1 MGISMSGSRDYFT
14 DVAFGLIN
22 GHRRVITRGN
32 NPDVDAAEDVW
43 SGGGDYPW
51 MTAATSLEVVSDSA
65 ADTVAGTGA
74 RSIMIRGLN
83 TEYQE
88 ISSPVTLSGIT
99 PAPIGQQFFRIN
111 GVDITAAGSGKVN
124 AGNINV
130 RDVGGG
136 TVRAIIPAGYG
147 TDRQSQFTVP
157 AGHTMAIHQ
166 TGYSINRPS
175 STRDA
180 AAALYVGSPDGF
192 YRLLTETSV
201 DGEALLFPRIIPF
214 IVAERTDVGIRC
226 TSVSATNTDL
236 TAFIIG
242 VLKSNTAL

>member
-1 MGISMSGSRDYFT
+1 MGISLSSSRDYFT
-14 DVAFGLIN
+14 DVAFGLVN

-32 NPDVDAAEDVW
+32 NPDIDAAEDVW

-65 ADTVAGTGA
+65 ADAAAGAGA
-74 RSIMIRGLN
+74 RTVLISGLN
-83 TEYQE
+83 AAYQE
-88 ISSPVTLSGIT
+88 ISTTVTLNGLT
-99 PAPIGQQFFRIN
+99 PVAVGQQFFRIN
-111 GVDITAAGSGKVN
+111 NVDITSAGSGKIN

-130 RDVGGG
+130 RDAGAG
-136 TVRAIIPAGYG
+136 TVRAIVPTGYG

-157 AGHTMAIHQ
+157 AGYSFAIHQ

-175 STRDA
+175 SVRDA
-180 AAALYVGSPDGF
+180 AASLYVGSPDGF

-214 IVAERTDVGIRC
+214 VAPEKTDLGIRC

-236 TAFIIG
+236 TAFIVGI
-242 VLKSNTAL
+242 LKSNTVL